1 MASPEL
7 PVTPEVLLWARE
19 TAGYSIDE
27 VAAKLVQ
34 VSKKIDVD
42 TVADWENG
50 DALPKLTALRKLANI
65 YKRPMAVFFLS
76 KPPAEP
82 PPPKNF
88 RLLAAGDERSLSP
101 QTLLAVRTARRLH
114 SLAREISDG
123 LGYTLDVDLP
133 HVDLSAD
140 PAQLAADER
149 ARLGATFEEQLRLK
163 DAYKAL
169 WYWRDLIEDVGCFV
183 FQLPFP
189 REDARAFSEFHDDG
203 PLIVLSTKDEAVGR
217 VFSLFH
223 EYAHLLLRAG
233 GICPSFRLDYLSS
246 VEGQIEQFCNAF
258 AANFLVP
265 AAQLESA
272 AEDYPE
278 PTEERS
284 LVSLSYKFS
293 VGKHVILRRFLDLDW
308 VDQATYREKVA
319 GWEKQWAKA
328 KKPQGGPV
336 RQEVKSISQRG
347 RRFSSLIV
355 EAADRGLIAP
365 PTLYEGL
372 GVRTKYLSDVRAQLT
387 A

>member
-7 PVTPEVLLWARE
+7 PITPEVLLWARE
-19 TAGYSIDE
+19 AAGYSIDE

-42 TVADWENG
+42 TVAGWENG

-88 RLLAAGDERSLSP
+88 RLLAAGDERALSP

-140 PAQLAADER
+140 PVQLAADER

-217 VFSLFH
+217 VFSLLH

-246 VEGQIEQFCNAF
+246 VEGRIEQFCNAF

-284 LVSLSYKFS
+284 LVSLTYKFS
-293 VGKHVILRRFLDLDW
+293 VGKHVILRRFLDLGW
-308 VDQATYREKVA
+308 VDQSYYRQKTAE
-319 GWEKQWAKA
+319 WEKQWAKA